1 MELNSRLAGLLLACS
16 LLIGLLINMLG
27 ITEVMSP
34 DVLIVAA
41 EQPVSESTETSQVAN
56 LMQQARLPGQSKL
69 IQQALIQFS
78 KLEPQNNADYWLLE
92 ADIAQQQHQFT
103 RAKTALERAVK
114 LQPQPQIPL
123 MLARIA
129 LVEANPEQALRYCKQ
144 LLTLRELFLFELCT
158 LEATGR
164 NGQAEKSYPLLQRMA
179 KRTDIPAELRMYLQT
194 VLAEQAE
201 QLQQPIIAAQHIEPW
216 LANAPVPMW
225 LKWADV
231 LMATAPQHVYDQL
244 SKLGQEVTLEDALL
258 LRLARAEQLTQADN
272 QYLTAAIEQIALRE
286 RRKDL
291 LHSADLT
298 YFYLF
303 LQPNIAKARHY
314 AGINYLQAREPD
326 DLKLA
331 QLSSWT
337 PTELAQLL
345 KKGML

>member
-1 MELNSRLAGLLLACS
+1 MAVISQRAGLFVV
-16 LLIGLLINMLG
+16 GLLIIM
-27 ITEVMSP
+27 MDSAQAKDQ
-34 DVLIVAA
+34 DVLIAA
-41 EQPVSESTETSQVAN
+41 SRVPVTQDTETAQIAT
-56 LMQQARLPGQSKL
+56 LMKQARLPGQSKL

-92 ADIAQQQHQFT
+92 ADIAQQQHQFV
-103 RAKTALERAVK
+103 RAIAALERAAQ

-129 LVEANPEQALRYCKQ
+129 LVEAKPEQALRYCKQ

-201 QLQQPIIAAQHIEPW
+201 QLQQLTIAAQHIEPW

-231 LMATAPQHVYDQL
+231 LMATAPQQVYNQL
-244 SKLGQEVTLEDALL
+244 SKLGQQVTLEDALL
-258 LRLARAEQLTQADN
+258 LRLARAEQLTLADN
-272 QYLTAAIEQIALRE
+272 QYLKAVTEQIALRE
-286 RRKDL
+286 RRQDL

-337 PTELAQLL
+337 PTQLAQLL
-345 KKGML
+345 KRRML